1 MIGPKEWEELK
12 AEISKL
18 APILRVKKLK
28 TVLVSVADKEIKKEI
43 KELVSKAESDSIEF
57 SFRGSNS
64 AVRSLEKLVGENKT
78 DESRGTRNVEEIALE
93 DSSLTSEEIKKDT
106 VNYDPNK
113 KTEFYDSS
121 DDSLSGAY
129 KPVDHSHQE
138 REFESNNLNKRKDY
152 VSREEADF
160 SGRQS

>member
-1 MIGPKEWEELK
+1 MIGPNEWKELK
-12 AEISKL
+12 AEISEL

-43 KELVSKAESDSIEF
+43 KELVSKAEADSIEF

-64 AVRSLEKLVGENKT
+64 AARSLENLVGENKT

-106 VNYDPNK
+106 LNYDPNT

-121 DDSLSGAY
+121 DDSLSSAY
-129 KPVDHSHQE
+129 KPVEHSHHE
-138 REFESNNLNKRKDY
+138 KEFESNNLNKRKDY

>member
-1 MIGPKEWEELK
+1 MIGPNEWKKLK
-12 AEISKL
+12 VEISKL
-18 APILRVKKLK
+18 APILRVKHLK
-28 TVLVSVADKEIKKEI
+28 SALVRASDKEIKKEI
-43 KELVSKAESDSIEF
+43 NELVFKAESDSIEF
-57 SFRGSNS
+57 GFRGNNS
-64 AVRSLEKLVGENKT
+64 VPGSLENLVSARKI
-78 DESRGTRNVEEIALE
+78 DESLGNRNIEEIALE
-93 DSSLTSEEIKKDT
+93 DSSLTSSEIKKDM

-121 DDSLSGAY
+121 DDVLDSAY

-152 VSREEADF
+152 VIREESDF